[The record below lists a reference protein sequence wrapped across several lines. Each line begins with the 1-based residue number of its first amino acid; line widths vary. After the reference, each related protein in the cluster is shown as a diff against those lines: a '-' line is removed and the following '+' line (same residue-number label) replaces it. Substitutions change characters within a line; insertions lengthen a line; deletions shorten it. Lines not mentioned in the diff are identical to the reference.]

1 MGFEVM
7 QDRALFRRDKRSHR
21 YVAIRVQAPAAPDDQ
36 ESPPQRLSFVID
48 RSGSMSGRKLRLA
61 CEAVSEALTL
71 LRPKDRFA
79 VLTYSEDV
87 EVLVPSSE
95 ATADAVDDARRR
107 LATVSARGCTN
118 LSDGWLVGCDQHEAV
133 DGDLGVRT
141 LLLSDGRANRGI
153 VDPSELAEHA
163 RALRQRGVVTT
174 TFGLGRGFDE
184 MLLDGMARAGGGAF
198 YFIEDA
204 AQIQDFFGSELGE
217 ALQVVAPDTRL
228 RVQAPS
234 GVWVT
239 ALGGQE
245 PRVDPAS
252 GALEFRLGDL
262 ASRQQLDV
270 VLRLSFKAPK
280 ADAQASLDITLSDAQ
295 GVFTDSP
302 PAQVTFS
309 AADRDANRAQQR
321 NREVDRAVALQ
332 YAAQARYD
340 AGALNRRGD
349 YVAAAECLER
359 VARRIG
365 PYAGD
370 DLELLSLVESLRR
383 DAVDYGRRMGELDR
397 KRRHFGASSSLRSRD
412 ARGRARRPRP
422 PEASP

>member
-79 VLTYSEDV
+79 VLTYNEDV

-118 LSDGWLVGCDQHEAV
+118 LSDG
-133 DGDLGVRT
+133 
-141 LLLSDGRANRGI
+141 RANRGI

-174 TFGLGRGFDE
+174 TFGLGVDFDE
-184 MLLDGMARAGGGAF
+184 LLLDGMARAGGGAF

-228 RVQAPS
+228 RVQAPP

-239 ALGGQE
+239 ALGGQD

-349 YVAAAECLER
+349 YVAAAERLER
-359 VARRIG
+359 VARRIRA
-365 PYAGD
+365 YAGD
-370 DLELLSLVESLRR
+370 DLELSALVESLRR
-383 DAVDYGRRMGELDR
+383 DAVDYGRRMRELDR